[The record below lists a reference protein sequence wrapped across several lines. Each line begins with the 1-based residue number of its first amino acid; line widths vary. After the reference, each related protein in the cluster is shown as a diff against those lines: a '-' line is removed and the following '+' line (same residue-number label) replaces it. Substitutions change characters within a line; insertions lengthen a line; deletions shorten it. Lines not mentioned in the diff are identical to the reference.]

1 MTGKEISA
9 DQRAKL
15 DQIFM
20 QVILDVQAQFQQTKP
35 QQEGSLAA
43 MFHKETVSDGLQGCA
58 MLIAGW
64 NQGRIDDAGL
74 QRTIKSLRS
83 LNLET
88 LAQRVE
94 RLQMIDEE

>member
-20 QVILDVQAQFQQTKP
+20 QVILDVQAQLQQTKP

-43 MFHKETVSDGLQGCA
+43 IFHKETVSDGLQGCA

-64 NQGRIDDAGL
+64 NQGRIDDPGL
-74 QRTIKSLRS
+74 QRTTKSLRS
-83 LNLET
+83 LNLDT

-94 RLQMIDEE
+94 RLQIIDEE